1 MKLTSKTALIIFSGI
16 LLLLVVV
23 TILGIF
29 LSKEDDI
36 LLQGQ
41 IEATE
46 ISISGTLP
54 GRIEKYYVEE
64 GQHVEKGDTL
74 VSISSPQAIAKY
86 EQAKAIERASLAQN
100 EKVDAGT
107 RSQLI
112 NIAKEIWSKA
122 KADLNLAKIT
132 YERMDNLYNTKVIA
146 QQRKDEIEAIYK
158 SAVAE
163 ERAAYYQYE
172 MALAGTQEEDKAT
185 AYSLVMAAQSTVEE
199 VSSVLKDG
207 ILVAPISGE
216 VGKKYLNE
224 SELIGIGTPVMNIIL
239 ISNAYMVFNVRE
251 DLMPNFKMNQ
261 TINVDIPALDLKN
274 IPFKITYISPL
285 GSFATWKSTKQK
297 GSYDLKTFEIHATPI
312 YAIED
317 MHPGMSALIYLKN
330 K

>member
-132 YERMDNLYNTKVIA
+132 YENANRIF
-146 QQRKDEIEAIYK
+146 
-158 SAVAE
+158 
-163 ERAAYYQYE
+163 
-172 MALAGTQEEDKAT
+172 
-185 AYSLVMAAQSTVEE
+185 
-199 VSSVLKDG
+199 
-207 ILVAPISGE
+207 
-216 VGKKYLNE
+216 
-224 SELIGIGTPVMNIIL
+224 NI
-239 ISNAYMVFNVRE
+239 
-251 DLMPNFKMNQ
+251 
-261 TINVDIPALDLKN
+261 
-274 IPFKITYISPL
+274 
-285 GSFATWKSTKQK
+285 
-297 GSYDLKTFEIHATPI
+297 
-312 YAIED
+312 
-317 MHPGMSALIYLKN
+317 
-330 K
+330 